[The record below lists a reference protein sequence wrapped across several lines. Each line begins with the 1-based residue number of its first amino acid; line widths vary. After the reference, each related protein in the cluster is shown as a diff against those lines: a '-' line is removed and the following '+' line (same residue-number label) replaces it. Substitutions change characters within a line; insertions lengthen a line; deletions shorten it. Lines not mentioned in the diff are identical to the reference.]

1 MATTKT
7 LIGNVR
13 GPKGDTGNTGAS
25 AGFGTPTASIDS
37 NIGTPQ
43 VIITASGEDT
53 SKVFDFQFK
62 NLKGE
67 PGVKGDTGEQ
77 GPQGIQGIQGIQG
90 PVGPQG
96 PKGEDGASTWDDI
109 EGKPETFT
117 PSTHTHV
124 VDDITDFPEVYT
136 EEQVD
141 NLLSYKADADDLEA
155 IATAYI
161 KDASVANNTLT
172 LTKQDDTTVEFQGG
186 GGSSTPIGNL
196 PTEIVAYVG
205 QDFDDEYKVFCCI
218 EADTNRSSFTID
230 WGDGNQTTVATP
242 TAKINEV
249 HSYDTAGTYTIKL
262 YQNGTTDVSLKGSY
276 PSDTTNYKAGLLL
289 QRVFQAHRYDPL
301 EFKYFNGGT
310 SIGSVSGITMD
321 GYHNPDFTRCGNRL
335 VFAGKCDLGAL
346 TYSTWELPY
355 NLYGISSTFFEHSE
369 YGNYN
374 TLIVSENID
383 NIAQEAFYRYGIE
396 KVIFK
401 KRNPCTLYSSFVF
414 YPDTKI
420 IVPWSEDHSILA
432 AYKTA
437 NNWSVVADRIYEAD
451 PDVNNV
457 PETYIK
463 DASVSNNTLTLTK
476 QDDTTVQFAGGGGG
490 AEPQGVMP
498 TEWYCYVNTDSG
510 RTYEPQARLAATKG
524 SNWDKAVVEWGDGK
538 SDTVTSGDLDIT
550 HTYDNVGYYVIKL
563 YLYKDITEGSTK
575 DTCQLI
581 GLPDKWGDKYFIGVT
596 SKYSSDLS
604 RFPATGAI
612 SYIVIGN
619 NISNIQGLL
628 NNNKDAFIDLSR
640 IKNVR
645 STLSTRAISISTDP
659 PKTYEVS
666 GYFER
671 FESNCFYSCT
681 FETLIFDKTVKFT
694 KVINGNLGNNASKIK
709 KYIFKDDAGFIPSL
723 SNSTYLPMGTDTVI
737 IVPWSPDHS
746 VVTAYKAANNWS
758 ALADSIY
765 EAAPEY
771 IIPETA

>member
-13 GPKGDTGNTGAS
+13 GPKGEPGNTGAS

-67 PGVKGDTGEQ
+67 PGAKGDTGEQ
-77 GPQGIQGIQGIQG
+77 GPQGIQGEKGETGAQGPQGIQGEKGETGAQGPQGIQGIQG

-96 PKGEDGASTWDDI
+96 PKGESGASTWADI
-109 EGKPETFT
+109 EGKPTA
-117 PSTHTHV
+117 
-124 VDDITDFPEVYT
+124 FPPEAHNHNDLYYGKT
-136 EEQVD
+136 EVD
-141 NLLSYKADADDLEA
+141 NLIPQPAQSISASDNGYTTGAQIYNYTHNVPAGGTANQVLTKVDGTDYNVAWADA
-155 IATAYI
+155 
-161 KDASVANNTLT
+161 S
-172 LTKQDDTTVEFQGG
+172 
-186 GGSSTPIGNL
+186 GS
-196 PTEIVAYVG
+196 
-205 QDFDDEYKVFCCI
+205 
-218 EADTNRSSFTID
+218 
-230 WGDGNQTTVATP
+230 
-242 TAKINEV
+242 
-249 HSYDTAGTYTIKL
+249 
-262 YQNGTTDVSLKGSY
+262 
-276 PSDTTNYKAGLLL
+276 
-289 QRVFQAHRYDPL
+289 
-301 EFKYFNGGT
+301 
-310 SIGSVSGITMD
+310 
-321 GYHNPDFTRCGNRL
+321 
-335 VFAGKCDLGAL
+335 
-346 TYSTWELPY
+346 
-355 NLYGISSTFFEHSE
+355 
-369 YGNYN
+369 
-374 TLIVSENID
+374 
-383 NIAQEAFYRYGIE
+383 
-396 KVIFK
+396 
-401 KRNPCTLYSSFVF
+401 
-414 YPDTKI
+414 
-420 IVPWSEDHSILA
+420 
-432 AYKTA
+432 
-437 NNWSVVADRIYEAD
+437 
-451 PDVNNV
+451 
-457 PETYIK
+457 
-463 DASVSNNTLTLTK
+463 
-476 QDDTTVQFAGGGGG
+476 GG

-524 SNWDKAVVEWGDGK
+524 SSWDKAVVEWGDGK

-550 HTYDNVGYYVIKL
+550 HTYDNIGYYVIKL
-563 YLYKDITEGSTK
+563 YLYKGLTEGSIK
-575 DTCQLI
+575 STCQLI
-581 GLPDKWGDKYFIGVT
+581 GLPDIWGDKYFIGVT

-645 STLSTRAISISTDP
+645 STLSTRAISISTDS

-671 FESNCFYSCT
+671 FEDNCFYSCT

-709 KYIFKDDAGFIPSL
+709 KYIFKDDAGVIPSL
-723 SNSTYLPMGTDTVI
+723 GSSSYLPMSTDTVI

-746 VVTAYKAANNWS
+746 VVAAYKAANNWS